1 MAIATMTLIMRVI
14 VVILLSIG
22 VNAEQTLRLGVLVSQ
37 EGDFDF
43 TGLIPAMNLALDTIN
58 SDTTLP
64 FNFYITLNDS
74 KVSECCLGAVKL
86 LHVALY
92 VYSRYRLR

>member
-1 MAIATMTLIMRVI
+1 MAIATMTLIVRVI
-14 VVILLSIG
+14 AMNVVILLSIG

-74 KVSECCLGAVKL
+74 KVSECWLDAVKL

-92 VYSRYRLR
+92 V